1 MYEFLDEFEKAFS
14 VENLLLFLLNRVRSI
29 GYSFSKKHTIVR
41 SMKRTIFRKAA
52 LDRISSLDQLD
63 QTMTVVKPSSILAL
77 ISVAIIIVVA
87 VFWGIFG
94 TVPDVVS
101 GSGVLMN
108 IDNVTSIKYSNQ
120 GTVKNIFVN
129 HGDEVRNGQIVA
141 RIERQ
146 DILDQIKVN
155 ERKLDGYLKMNELI
169 KSANKNGSSRQTLMK
184 NLYEQGLITEQEYL
198 NSRQTEMNVAQQ
210 ITETKQQILLLTENY
225 QTATQVVATVSG
237 RVMEVPVRRGDYVQA
252 GSTICVIESG
262 GSESAIGALV
272 YFSAS
277 DGKKIQPGMR
287 IALVPT
293 TVKQEE
299 YGFIQGLITDIS
311 EFPVSDNYLVSSLQ
325 NTSLAT
331 TFHQI
336 GNPIEVKVSI
346 IPDPSTYSGYKWSSS
361 KGPAQKIG
369 SGYICSAK
377 VTTSKRRPISL
388 LIPTVKQK
396 LLGIGEETN
405 YGLQANVR
413 QAGDQQR
420 R

>member
-1 MYEFLDEFEKAFS
+1 
-14 VENLLLFLLNRVRSI
+14 
-29 GYSFSKKHTIVR
+29 
-41 SMKRTIFRKAA
+41 MKRAIFRKSA

-63 QTMTVVKPSSILAL
+63 QTMTVVRPSSILAL
-77 ISVAIIIVVA
+77 ISIAIILAVA

-101 GSGVLMN
+101 GNGVLMN

-120 GTVKNIFVN
+120 GTVKNIFVQ

-146 DILDQIKVN
+146 DLLDQIKVN
-155 ERKLDGYLKMNELI
+155 EKKLDGYLQMNEVL
-169 KSANKNGSSRQTLMK
+169 KSANKGGNAKQQMMK

-198 NSRQTEMNVAQQ
+198 NSRQTEMNLTQQ
-210 ITETKQQILLLTENY
+210 ITELKQQILLLNESY
-225 QTATQVVATVSG
+225 QTATQVVATTSG
-237 RVMEVPVRRGDYVQA
+237 RVMEVPVRRGDYVQP

-262 GSESAIGALV
+262 GSETAGGALV
-272 YFSAS
+272 YFAAS
-277 DGKKIQPGMR
+277 DGKKIQPGMK

-299 YGFIQGLITDIS
+299 YGFIQGLITDVS
-311 EFPVSDNYLVSSLQ
+311 EFPVSDSYLVSSLQ
-325 NTSLAT
+325 NLSLAN
-331 TFHQI
+331 TFHQV

-369 SGYICSAK
+369 SGFICSAK
-377 VTTSKRRPISL
+377 VTTANRKPISL
-388 LIPTVKQK
+388 LLPTIKKK
-396 LLGIGEETN
+396 LLGVGEETN
-405 YGLQANVR
+405 YAQN
-413 QAGDQQR
+413 AGQGR
-420 R
+420 